1 MTANYYSYMFDQL
14 DGGSHKISLPLFMPE
29 ETPKKI
35 LILQTS
41 GVREPRRS
49 YAPIYIATSAAAMDM
64 EVSVWFTM
72 EGVTLLKLGVAESIE
87 LVPGSGV
94 TLKTWMDRA
103 RQAGVKFLVCAQAM
117 EGETM
122 TMSDIMPDCELAGAA
137 SIVDLSL
144 EADQVFTF

>member
-1 MTANYYSYMFDQL
+1 
-14 DGGSHKISLPLFMPE
+14 MPE
-29 ETPKKI
+29 KTPKKI

-41 GVREPRRS
+41 GVREPKRT
-49 YAPIYIATSAAAMDM
+49 YAPLYIATSAAAMDM
-64 EVSVWFTM
+64 EVTVWFTM
-72 EGVTLLKLGVAESIE
+72 EGVTLLKQGAAESIE

-117 EGETM
+117 EGETL
-122 TMSDIMPDCELAGAA
+122 SLADLVPDCELAGAA